1 MLFCRGKVSKQMG
14 SGFCIGNVEL
24 ENRLILAPMA
34 GMLRPSLRMTYRRLG
49 CAMTCIGVVDARAV
63 AQSKSDHLI
72 TILGKQ
78 ESTNQEERPV
88 CVQLIGSDIA
98 HMVEAA
104 GRIEHHASV
113 INLNFSGPIQRLID
127 AGYGAADFLRRP
139 QDIEKMVAAVVKAVS
154 IPVTTKIRIGFEG
167 NDVDVVDI
175 ARRCQ
180 QAGAAGIFVHARTVS
195 QMYRGPAHWD
205 WIEKVKHA
213 VSIPVIGNGG
223 VNTPEDAV
231 AMLDQTGCDFIMLGK
246 APFVNPMIFTQ
257 INQFLK
263 TGKYTRFSET
273 TALSKFFWRYWQVE
287 WQMNSKNPLRFLKR
301 RCRPFLK
308 MRKYMQKLQDGT
320 VNLDWQAPKGKD
332 FRNEKSG

>member
-1 MLFCRGKVSKQMG
+1 MDNGLQ
-14 SGFCIGNVEL
+14 IGNVKL

-34 GMLRPSLRMTYRRLG
+34 GMLRLSLRMAYRQSG

-63 AQSKSDHLI
+63 AQSESDDLI
-72 TILGKQ
+72 TILGNQ
-78 ESTNQEERPV
+78 ETTNQEERPV
-88 CVQLIGSDIA
+88 CVQLIGSDVA

-104 GRIEHHASV
+104 RRIQRHASI

-139 QDIEKMVAAVVKAVS
+139 RDIEKMVAAVAGAVS
-154 IPVTTKIRIGFEG
+154 IPVTTKIRIGFKG

-175 ARRCQ
+175 AARCQ
-180 QAGAAGIFVHARTVS
+180 GAGAAAIFVHARTVS
-195 QMYRGPAHWD
+195 QMYRWPAHWE
-205 WIEKVKHA
+205 WIEKVKRT

-223 VNTPEDAV
+223 VNTPEDAA
-231 AMLDQTGCDFIMLGK
+231 AMLDQTGCDFVMLGK
-246 APFVNPMIFTQ
+246 APFVNPMIFAQ

-263 TGKYTRFSET
+263 TGKYSRFSET
-273 TALSKFFWRYWQVE
+273 AALLKFFWRYWQVE
-287 WQMNSKNPLRFLKR
+287 RRMHSQGPLRFIKR

-308 MRKYMQKLQDGT
+308 MRKYMQNLQNGT
-320 VNLDWQAPKGKD
+320 VNLDCQAPKGKD